1 MSIGCKII
9 RDFPRPD
16 PALVE
21 LFRDLPVANIDDCME
36 RTAAV
41 DSAIVPLGK
50 GQLLGTAFTV
60 RVAPGDNL
68 MFHKAMD
75 MAKPGD
81 VILVKGSR
89 GMHMELV
96 LDQFLNKE
104 K

>member
-16 PALVE
+16 PELVE

-50 GQLLGTAFTV
+50 GQLLGSAFTV
-60 RVAPGDNL
+60 RVLRCHIHIP
-68 MFHKAMD
+68 
-75 MAKPGD
+75 
-81 VILVKGSR
+81 
-89 GMHMELV
+89 V
-96 LDQFLNKE
+96 LWQAFLPFRNDRKS
-104 K
+104 